1 MLAVYAVSIVHGF
14 LSITDF
20 SCKRDQYEAS
30 LEVSCE
36 VTAIK
41 HVSSLNIQSLGS
53 HDILSQHFQVIMRTK
68 SELGLKSNGT
78 EG

>member
-1 MLAVYAVSIVHGF
+1 MGSFQIQVF
-14 LSITDF
+14 LS
-20 SCKRDQYEAS
+20 KRDQYGAS

-41 HVSSLNIQSLGS
+41 HVSSHNIQSLGS
-53 HDILSQHFQVIMRTK
+53 HDILSQHFQVIMKTK
-68 SELGLKSNGT
+68 SELGLESNGT